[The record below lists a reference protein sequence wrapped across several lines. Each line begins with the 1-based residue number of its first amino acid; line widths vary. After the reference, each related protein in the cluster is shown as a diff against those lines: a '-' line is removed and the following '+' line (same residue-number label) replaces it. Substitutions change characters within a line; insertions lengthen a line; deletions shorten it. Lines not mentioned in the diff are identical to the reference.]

1 MGSHGAGFSN
11 LAFCN
16 ENTNVLEVR
25 PEDHPNKI
33 YNRISDINN
42 LNYKLIST
50 KKINATNKSG
60 DINLKMNDVSLVMK
74 QDQVT
79 TAETSTSQTTVVNY

>member
-1 MGSHGAGFSN
+1 MGGR
-11 LAFCN
+11 
-16 ENTNVLEVR
+16 ENIGSIDYISGKVTINSFDPASYEGSEISITTIPVLGDVASVR
-25 PEDHPNKI
+25 EQ
-33 YNRISDINN
+33 
-42 LNYKLIST
+42 LITIQES
-50 KKINATNKSG
+50 